1 MPAVGPYDHFA
12 VNWGYRQFARD
23 ADEKAELEKIT
34 KVQIDQ
40 PMYRFGN
47 PNAAVDSTQQTEDL
61 GSNAVE
67 ATRLGLLNLE
77 RVAGYLV
84 KATSKPGANYDLL
97 SNGYDALLAQW
108 NREMGHV
115 ANVVG
120 GVQEVNLYYGDADQ
134 RYFPNPA
141 EYQQS
146 AVDFLLTNALN
157 TPTNFIARD
166 IVDRLTAEGVAQRV
180 LTAQT
185 QVLRNLTS
193 PQRINRLT
201 EIEQRQGASAYP
213 AAKLFGDL
221 RAGLF
226 RELRVA
232 PLDIDLYRRNLQR
245 SYVDLLA
252 SHLKNPAANSDLPA
266 LARLGNE
273 AVRQQVQGAGA
284 AGAPPTV
291 QAHLKDLLARIA
303 RALDVRA
310 AAEQGG

>member
-1 MPAVGPYDHFA
+1 M
-12 VNWGYRQFARD
+12 
-23 ADEKAELEKIT
+23 
-34 KVQIDQ
+34 
-40 PMYRFGN
+40 
-47 PNAAVDSTQQTEDL
+47 
-61 GSNAVE
+61 
-67 ATRLGLLNLE
+67 
-77 RVAGYLV
+77 
-84 KATSKPGANYDLL
+84 
-97 SNGYDALLAQW
+97 
-108 NREMGHV
+108 
-115 ANVVG
+115 
-120 GVQEVNLYYGDADQ
+120 QEVNLYFGDADQ

-141 EYQQS
+141 EYQQN
-146 AVDFLLTNALN
+146 AVDFLLANALN

-180 LTAQT
+180 LTAQS

-221 RAGLF
+221 RTGLF

-266 LARLGNE
+266 LARAELE
-273 AVRQQVQGAGA
+273 AIREQIQGAGA